1 MLQLGLSSA
10 TSGTDTADQNK
21 IHETGMTISNKE
33 MKDIIKIVISLEESF
48 FFFLINS
55 ASETIKDQA
64 KEEKGGFFHML

>member
-10 TSGTDTADQNK
+10 TSGTDTANQNK

-55 ASETIKDQA
+55 ASETIKDKA